1 MKSISN
7 ILLIARRE
15 AGLLLADRWTAAA
28 MLAAPLIVG
37 GIMALIYSGRIVR
50 DIPTLVVDED
60 QSSTSR
66 LLARALDANEFLSVV
81 ATRSTT
87 AGMEE
92 SLRDGS
98 VQCAVQIPRGAERDL
113 KRGQQVHIV
122 FTVSGTNIV
131 AAVSAIRGASE
142 VAGTLAA
149 GIRMENMER
158 HGVPSMMAFNAA
170 VPVEITHRFVFNPA
184 EEYSTFLLPGLLIAL
199 IQQVVM
205 VGTALSWAREY
216 QDGILGGLRS
226 ISTSIGEQM
235 TGKLIPY
242 IAVGLLW
249 SVVFFAG
256 VFPLFGIPFT
266 GSVMAASVA
275 LAMMTIAMGL
285 LAMTISAAA
294 VDKVTAMQFV
304 FIVSSPAFLV
314 SGFTFPLMAM
324 TAPVRVFAA
333 LIPTTHFLA
342 AWRRIVLYGA
352 GFENIGVEL
361 GIMAAMIVGFGLST
375 FLLVRRRSSRVV
387 APAEGLS

>member
-66 LLARALDANEFLSVV
+66 LLARALDANEYLSVV

-122 FTVSGTNIV
+122 FTVNGTNIV

-158 HGVPSMMAFNAA
+158 HGVPSMMVFNAA

-205 VGTALSWAREY
+205 VGTALSWAREF

-266 GSVMAASVA
+266 GSVMGASVA
-275 LAMMTIAMGL
+275 LAM
-285 LAMTISAAA
+285 TISASA
-294 VDKVTAMQFV
+294 VDKATAMQFV

-387 APAEGLS
+387 APAEDLS